1 MLLKFED
8 ISFQGFEEV
17 LLDRAEVL
25 AHHEKVT
32 KIDVPKLIL
41 VGKNSRKH

>member
-1 MLLKFED
+1 MLLEFED
-8 ISFQGFEEV
+8 ISFQGFKEV

-32 KIDVPKLIL
+32 KIDVPQLIL